1 MDFFQPIQFKL
12 RILLVVSMAEEHLQ
26 SDDDLEAILK
36 IAVRQGSEST
46 ADLRDRLQMAAD
58 ELGLSPEQLA
68 AAEEKYKKEKSTFR
82 LKERRSELR
91 DQDWQQFRKK
101 QKSDFFSH
109 FTTYLTVNAFLFAM
123 DWITGDG
130 IEWAFFPLMG
140 WGIGVA
146 IHMFS
151 VINGESS
158 ENQKEFEK
166 YHRKQMRKRKEEAE
180 EEYWDE

>member
-1 MDFFQPIQFKL
+1 M
-12 RILLVVSMAEEHLQ
+12 RILEMVLMAEEHLQ

-36 IAVRQGSEST
+36 IAVREGTGTT

-91 DQDWQQFRKK
+91 ERDWQQFRKK

-109 FTTYLTVNAFLFAM
+109 FTTYLTVNAFMFAM
-123 DWITGDG
+123 DWMTGGG
-130 IEWAFFPLMG
+130 IDWAYFPLLG
-140 WGIGVA
+140 WGIGVT
-146 IHMFS
+146 IHMFC
-151 VINGESS
+151 VLNAESS

-166 YHRKQMRKRKEEAE
+166 FHRKQMRKRKEEAE
-180 EEYWDE
+180 DEYWDE